1 MSEINN
7 FRLEILKQIRRIEK
21 GVPIKW
27 DRVINMDFLVQI
39 YGWIPYNK
47 GRSDFILITFEK
59 YKSEITIKFTTSSV
73 KFSEKLHNNLM
84 GEETKEGYTPCIKFK
99 KYFKKYL

>member
-1 MSEINN
+1 MIEIND
-7 FRLEILKQIRRIEK
+7 FRSKILKEIKKIEK
-21 GVPIKW
+21 DIPIKW
-27 DRVINMDFLVQI
+27 DRVIDIDSIVQI

-59 YKSEITIKFTTSSV
+59 YKSEIAIRFTTSSV

-84 GEETKEGYTPCIKFK
+84 GEETKEGYTHCIKFR